1 MLLWIVR
8 DTRRFLNEWVSS
20 HSTIATRTAAQALAA
35 ARKHALGKVEVVG
48 YILNGRDRYFRP
60 DEFIA

>member
-20 HSTIATRTAAQALAA
+20 HSTIATRTAVQAAAA
-35 ARKHALGKVEVVG
+35 ARKTALGKFEVVG
-48 YILNGRDRYFRP
+48 YILNGRTHYYRSP
-60 DEFIA
+60 LAV